1 MLMVDQ
7 NLNEVLVLLSVHYEL
22 EKLMPLLTK
31 LAARKIT
38 KEQFE
43 ALGSA
48 YSEDED
54 QAPKVIKRSLEE
66 IQDLKDTNDLIK
78 VRSSQ

>member
-1 MLMVDQ
+1 MFMVDQ

-22 EKLMPLLTK
+22 E
-31 LAARKIT
+31 
-38 KEQFE
+38 
-43 ALGSA
+43 
-48 YSEDED
+48 
-54 QAPKVIKRSLEE
+54 KVIKRSLEE